1 MSNRAIRRAAERIAL
16 KAAKREQTQQA
27 QAQTQPQTMA
37 AAAAAAGAS
46 FDPAPANADFAQQEE
61 QNEAPSHPVSD
72 ARLAANREN
81 AQKST
86 GPTTPEGKAKACLN
100 SLKHGLTGKFLLFST
115 LEEANLYKDHVTSP
129 ETQFQ
134 PVGPEEIS
142 LVRSIADIR
151 WRLNQIPGLEMTLLV
166 MGRLDF
172 LEQNPSYANPQA
184 ETIVD
189 LKVRGIHEKELRN
202 LQLTENR
209 LARRRERETAELLR
223 LQAERRAKQ
232 EEALAEAAKATVLA
246 KHRNEPLTQIPGLG
260 FVFSEKR
267 YATYMSRLNP
277 AQRAKFLQEAL
288 AEEVETPQTMEAAA

>member
-1 MSNRAIRRAAERIAL
+1 MSNRAIRRAAERMAI

-37 AAAAAAGAS
+37 AAAAAGAS

-61 QNEAPSHPVSD
+61 QNAAPSHPVSD
-72 ARLAANREN
+72 ARIAANREN

-86 GPTTPEGKAKACLN
+86 GPTTPEGKAKASLN
-100 SLKHGLTGKFLLFST
+100 SIKHGLTGKFLLFSNA
-115 LEEANLYKDHVTSP
+115 EEANLYKAHVTSY
-129 ETQFQ
+129 ETQYQ
-134 PVGPEEIS
+134 PVGPEETS
-142 LVRSIADIR
+142 LARSIADIR
-151 WRLNQIPGLEMTLLV
+151 WRLNQIPGLELALLAT
-166 MGRLDF
+166 GRVEFIDQHPNF
-172 LEQNPSYANPQA
+172 ANRQA
-184 ETIVD
+184 ETAVEVH
-189 LKVRGIHEKELRN
+189 VRRSHEKELRN

-223 LQAERRAKQ
+223 LQAERRSKE

-246 KHRNEPLTQIPGLG
+246 KHRNQPLTNVPGLG

-277 AQRAKFLQEAL
+277 VQREKLLQEAL
-288 AEEVETPQTMEAAA
+288 AEAAETPQTMEAAA

>member
-1 MSNRAIRRAAERIAL
+1 MSNRAIRRAAERIAA

-37 AAAAAAGAS
+37 AAAAEAT
-46 FDPAPANADFAQQEE
+46 PANADFAPE
-61 QNEAPSHPVSD
+61 QDQNAAPSHPVSD
-72 ARLAANREN
+72 ARITANREN

-86 GPTTPEGKAKACLN
+86 GPTTPDGKAKASLN
-100 SLKHGLTGKFLLFST
+100 SLKHGLTGKFLLFSNA
-115 LEEANLYKDHVTSP
+115 EELNLYQDHVLSY

-134 PVGPEEIS
+134 PIGPEEVS

-151 WRLNQIPGLEMTLLV
+151 WRLNQIPGLEMALLAT
-166 MGRLDF
+166 GRIEFIDQYPHY
-172 LEQNPSYANPQA
+172 ETRQA
-184 ETIVD
+184 ETAVEVH
-189 LKVRGIHEKELRN
+189 VRRLHEKELRN

-223 LQAERRAKQ
+223 LQAERRSKE

-246 KHRNEPLTQIPGLG
+246 KHRSQPLTNVPGLG

-277 AQRAKFLQEAL
+277 AQREKFLQEAL
-288 AEEVETPQTMEAAA
+288 AEAVETPQTMEAAA